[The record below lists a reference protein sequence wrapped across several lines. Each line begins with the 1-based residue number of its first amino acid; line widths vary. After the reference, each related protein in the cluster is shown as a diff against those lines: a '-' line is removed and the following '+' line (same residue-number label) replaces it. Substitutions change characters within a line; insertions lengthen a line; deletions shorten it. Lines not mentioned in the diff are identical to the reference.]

1 MGGLKE
7 SLVLAWVQNF
17 WLGFGFGI
25 AGKYLSNHIQT
36 RRLSSL
42 NRTVMLVDK
51 TTTTRQKLAEI
62 DQFQTNQRKQQQS
75 F

>member
-1 MGGLKE
+1 MVKEQSFKQKLHEWVGGSKE

-25 AGKYLSNHIQT
+25 AGKYLSNPIQT

-42 NRTVMLVDK
+42 KPTVMVVDK
-51 TTTTRQKLAEI
+51 TQK
-62 DQFQTNQRKQQQS
+62 
-75 F
+75 

>member
-1 MGGLKE
+1 MGGLKA

-25 AGKYLSNHIQT
+25 AGKYLSNPIQT

-42 NRTVMLVDK
+42 KPTVMVVDK
-51 TTTTRQKLAEI
+51 TTTTRQNLAEI
-62 DQFQTNQRKQQQS
+62 NQFQTN
-75 F
+75 